1 MQTVCAFANEPGL
14 DGGYLLL
21 GVSEE
26 NKNFFV
32 SGIDDVDRLL
42 QELDNNCRN
51 QFERPVTISAKVETL
66 DGKMSSLSMYQNCCQ
81 QLNPVFSR
89 GNSINTI
96 KNRQGFG
103 EEVLMVILNV
113 LKIN

>member
-42 QELDNNCRN
+42 
-51 QFERPVTISAKVETL
+51 
-66 DGKMSSLSMYQNCCQ
+66 
-81 QLNPVFSR
+81 
-89 GNSINTI
+89 
-96 KNRQGFG
+96 
-103 EEVLMVILNV
+103 
-113 LKIN
+113 